1 MKLVKVLYGNW
12 DLETRDKRE
21 IATVLELGYDV
32 EIICTGYNGK
42 DDRFKNCKFKIRKSP
57 DFSKMTNKML
67 RHIKMLGFFI
77 SFEKTIRKTNADI
90 ISAHDIWALGVS
102 YLASKRMKNNPLLVY
117 DSHEFELGRNTS
129 RGKLMG
135 LLIKVLEGFL
145 IKRCA
150 GSIMVNESIAQEVK
164 RIYKLDK
171 LPQVVR
177 NIANYW
183 DIDKEVCSQ
192 KREELCAMLGADTGT
207 FLIMYHGAIM
217 KNRGI
222 ETFIKIFSVNSQVKG
237 VILGNGEKNYVESLK
252 ALAKQERVC
261 ERILFLPAVEYTEL
275 WKYVGAVD
283 VGMVTIP
290 NACQSYFYALPNKL
304 FENVQGLTPVIGSDF
319 PEIKKIVE
327 AYKVGM
333 VCNPDDL
340 SQINE
345 CIEIMRNDKQKYEE
359 YKRNLEKAKQELCW
373 EREKDKL
380 KYFYRILSK

>member
-1 MKLVKVLYGNW
+1 M
-12 DLETRDKRE
+12 
-21 IATVLELGYDV
+21 
-32 EIICTGYNGK
+32 
-42 DDRFKNCKFKIRKSP
+42 
-57 DFSKMTNKML
+57 
-67 RHIKMLGFFI
+67 
-77 SFEKTIRKTNADI
+77 
-90 ISAHDIWALGVS
+90 
-102 YLASKRMKNNPLLVY
+102 
-117 DSHEFELGRNTS
+117 
-129 RGKLMG
+129 
-135 LLIKVLEGFL
+135 
-145 IKRCA
+145 
-150 GSIMVNESIAQEVK
+150 
-164 RIYKLDK
+164 
-171 LPQVVR
+171 
-177 NIANYW
+177 
-183 DIDKEVCSQ
+183 
-192 KREELCAMLGADTGT
+192 
-207 FLIMYHGAIM
+207 
-217 KNRGI
+217 
-222 ETFIKIFSVNSQVKG
+222 
-237 VILGNGEKNYVESLK
+237 
-252 ALAKQERVC
+252 
-261 ERILFLPAVEYTEL
+261 PAVEYTEL